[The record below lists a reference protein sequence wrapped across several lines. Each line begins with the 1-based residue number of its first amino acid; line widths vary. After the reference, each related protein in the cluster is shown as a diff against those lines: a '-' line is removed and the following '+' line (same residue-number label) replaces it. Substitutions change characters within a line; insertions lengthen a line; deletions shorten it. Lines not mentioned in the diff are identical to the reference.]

1 MNDVS
6 HLLHIATLGRT
17 VGLKGDMKFHITSDF
32 PEQFVKDA
40 EFLLKDGRRVRLA
53 NVNLERNTVRL
64 DGCHTPED
72 TKRYINAKIYTTYE
86 ATREVCQLDEGQF
99 FWFDIIGCSV
109 EEDGRELGRVKEI
122 ERISAQD
129 YLLVKTDDLLVSQG
143 EIKSFLIP
151 YQPPFIVHTDIAA
164 KRIEVK
170 GGLDILRAS

>member
-1 MNDVS
+1 MTDS
-6 HLLHIATLGRT
+6 SKLLHIATLGRS
-17 VGLKGDMKFHITSDF
+17 VGLKGDMKLHITSDF
-32 PEQFVKDA
+32 PEQFIKDA
-40 EFLLKDGRRVRLA
+40 KFLLKDGRTVTLA

-72 TKRYINAKIYTTYE
+72 TKRFINLKLYTTYE
-86 ATREVCQLDEGQF
+86 ATREACELDDGEF
-99 FWFDIIGCSV
+99 FWFDIIGCAV

-122 ERISAQD
+122 ERISVQD
-129 YLLVKTDDLLVSQG
+129 YLLVKTDDLLVAQG
-143 EIKSFLIP
+143 EIQSFLIP